1 MSYLISSLLAF
12 IAGIRKEMKKKL
24 LFVKKHIN
32 LKNSFVTVVF
42 VLISI
47 TNVRAQFCNTT
58 VASNET
64 IVPSTTNQVTS
75 IYNTGRRAFNFVAT
89 AGCTY
94 YFETCGLSTSDT
106 YLRLYATGIGG
117 IGMNQL
123 FAKLTYKVNKTV
135 IPKSLKEA
143 QVKQEFML
151 IYTWSC

>member
-1 MSYLISSLLAF
+1 
-12 IAGIRKEMKKKL
+12 
-24 LFVKKHIN
+24 
-32 LKNSFVTVVF
+32 
-42 VLISI
+42 LISI